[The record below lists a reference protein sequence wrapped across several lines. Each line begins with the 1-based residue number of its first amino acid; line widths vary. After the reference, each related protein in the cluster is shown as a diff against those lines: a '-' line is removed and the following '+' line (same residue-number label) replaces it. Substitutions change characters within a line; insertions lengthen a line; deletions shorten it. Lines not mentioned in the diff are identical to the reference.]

1 MKSLY
6 DFIVSPI
13 GDRYNNTK
21 EVKDKTLIINTNV
34 ENHIY
39 VNKKARV
46 ISVPAAYATEITKGD
61 IVYVHHNL
69 FRRWYDQRGNERNTG
84 TYFKDNLYFCSPHQ
98 IYMYNNKAHL
108 DYCFIKPILDINAI
122 EAQKEKK
129 HYGILKYSNK
139 ALEALNV
146 PLEALVTFTPESE
159 FEFIIEGERLYCMKF
174 NDIALHHEY
183 EGNEKEY
190 NPSWTDSS
198 GRVNQSSE
206 GRDCR
211 YRGGCICG
219 PTEERSCHKE
229 TCNI

>member
-1 MKSLY
+1 
-6 DFIVSPI
+6 
-13 GDRYNNTK
+13 
-21 EVKDKTLIINTNV
+21 
-34 ENHIY
+34 
-39 VNKKARV
+39 
-46 ISVPAAYATEITKGD
+46 
-61 IVYVHHNL
+61 
-69 FRRWYDQRGNERNTG
+69 
-84 TYFKDNLYFCSPHQ
+84 
-98 IYMYNNKAHL
+98 MYNNKAHL

-198 GRVNQSSE
+198 GRVNQISE

>member
-6 DFIVSPI
+6 DFIVTPLGS
-13 GDRYNNTK
+13 RYNNTK
-21 EVKDKTLIINTNV
+21 KVEDKTLVINTNV
-34 ENHIY
+34 ENHIH

-46 ISVPAAYATEITKGD
+46 VSIPAAYNTKIKEGD

-69 FRRWYDQRGNERNTG
+69 FRRWYDQRGKERNTG
-84 TYFKDNLYFCSPHQ
+84 TYFKDDLYFCSPQQ
-98 IYMYNNKAHL
+98 IYMYNNKSHL
-108 DYCFIKPILDINAI
+108 DYCFVKPIIDIDAL
-122 EAQKEKK
+122 EAQKERK
-129 HYGILKYSNK
+129 HYGILKYSND

-190 NPSWTDSS
+190 NPSWTHSS
-198 GRVNQSSE
+198 GGTDKSSE
-206 GRDCR
+206 GGDCR
-211 YRGGCICG
+211 YGRGCVCG
-219 PTEERSCHKE
+219 PSQERSCH
-229 TCNI
+229 